1 MRRQLMA
8 LLGGRY
14 YGAGTVARFHL
25 HYTTS
30 MGLAIMAMLVDV
42 ELHVGSQIV
51 VSQHIWTKVT
61 PELAE
66 LNPRRGSRI
75 SFSAVVEEY
84 YKFTDSGL
92 ERIDYGICQL
102 EDVGLVA
109 GGGGVSFAE
118 YIDNLRQSRTFAS
131 NQIEIRVMV

>member
-1 MRRQLMA
+1 MP

-14 YGAGTVARFHL
+14 RGAGTVAKFHL
-25 HYTTS
+25 HYTPGT
-30 MGLAIMAMLVDV
+30 GLALMVMLADV

-51 VSQHIWTKVT
+51 VAQHVWTKATSEV
-61 PELAE
+61 AE
-66 LNPRRGSRI
+66 LDPRKGSRI

-102 EDVGLVA
+102 EDVDLVA
-109 GGGGVSFAE
+109 GGEGVSFAE
-118 YIDNLRQSRTFAS
+118 YIGNLKQSQTFAHRL
-131 NQIEIRVMV
+131 IEIPCPAA